1 MILHL
6 FQEYEKRLNLE
17 EFGDPDEEFTQRKIV
32 AKFMTKV
39 NFQLN
44 LFPDRHLHV
53 QISNGNSWTLGNIM
67 LVLNNEQEF
76 ACPKRVAIL

>member
-1 MILHL
+1 MISHL

-17 EFGDPDEEFTQRKIV
+17 EFGNPDEEFTQRKIV
-32 AKFMTKV
+32 AKFMAKV

-53 QISNGNSWTLGNIM
+53 QI
-67 LVLNNEQEF
+67 Q
-76 ACPKRVAIL
+76 